1 MQWSIDHGTR
11 IVQDKYSQSILERTG
26 NPIDVARAYSRLS
39 TCLVR
44 IKEQANSSPLN
55 CLKSFRRFNYV
66 HFLATGEEINVAA
79 YFRREADNVP
89 IAAEIIPE
97 LIKSR
102 VSAVSSFSAR
112 SPEGRLAPKFAAY
125 NVRKLFAFNS
135 PHFVSARK
143 LVPLITEARGKGGGR
158 EGNRTRKVPRNFE
171 VAGARAKV
179 HQLEINSPSV
189 CFTSPSRS
197 STIKFFRD

>member
-39 TCLVR
+39 TCLIR

-143 LVPLITEARGKGGGR
+143 LVPLITEA
-158 EGNRTRKVPRNFE
+158 VPRNFE